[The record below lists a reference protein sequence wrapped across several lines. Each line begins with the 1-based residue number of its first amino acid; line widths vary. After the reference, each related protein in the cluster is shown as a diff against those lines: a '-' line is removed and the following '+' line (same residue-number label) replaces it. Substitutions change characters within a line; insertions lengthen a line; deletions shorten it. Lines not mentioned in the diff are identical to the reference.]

1 MLERLKITKLIILN
15 YANNCLCKS
24 QVFSKSQD
32 PEKHAVISRTIESKA
47 KVVYVKRGHILKMA
61 TLRIFSGY
69 KRKKSIVWE
78 HVHVSSFLKHLRYKS
93 NYGTETTELFKFLKV
108 RVTFF

>member
-1 MLERLKITKLIILN
+1 MQIIVFANLKSFPNLKTLRNMPL
-15 YANNCLCKS
+15 
-24 QVFSKSQD
+24 F
-32 PEKHAVISRTIESKA
+32 RTIESKA

-78 HVHVSSFLKHLRYKS
+78 HVHVSSFLKHVRYKS